1 MIYNILFTL
10 FCFNIDNFENKGFDE
25 RYPKKLTIENSLDND
40 MELARINKYFEMQ
53 RVLNIL
59 ENQEIVHLKKMN
71 TLEEYSFLF
80 DDNIAPNITNG
91 GLFDDY
97 YFRMF

>member
-10 FCFNIDNFENKGFDE
+10 FCFNLDNNAHKGFDE
-25 RYPKKLTIENSLDND
+25 RFPKLTIENSWDND

-59 ENQEIVHLKKMN
+59 ENQEIELLTKMN

-80 DDNIAPNITNG
+80 DDNMAPNITNG